1 MPENVNAQTCPYC
14 FIDIDIDHHRSKLAL
29 AASFVDA
36 TDSRYG
42 FSSKDIRL
50 LGGSELSRIPDL
62 IQCDHEW
69 SEKIVSYHG
78 LGETTSIETK
88 PPSAGNRIV
97 IQLFWDKAP
106 LACENFATLCT
117 NGNQTI
123 LQHASQNQERKKRES
138 SIVPIGECGK
148 PMTYKD
154 CKVHRVVPDFIMQ
167 TGDFVFGNGSGGE
180 SIFGK
185 KFKDE
190 RGGLLLNHEK
200 GVVSMGNSG
209 KNSNTSQFFITFT
222 DAPQCDG
229 KHVVFGKVLSGF
241 EVLDAVEAMGNKD
254 GGEPNVLIT
263 VTDCGAF
270 YPLHTPGSG
279 YWFDRPDPDSYT
291 GKTPEF
297 IVRPRVAIVAPT
309 IQICEKF
316 SKFLVGA
323 TVTMIPV
330 EEDCGDC
337 TVEDRMKYVW
347 SLVQSFVIDV
357 VLFAPVYSQA
367 CSGMEIPSSWNLF
380 KENIQK
386 DQIFIVSKPMDAVSA
401 LKQSWIANVPS
412 FQLDG

>member
-62 IQCDHEW
+62 IQSDHEW
-69 SEKIVSYHG
+69 KEKIISNSG
-78 LGETTSIETK
+78 LGENVSIETK
-88 PPSAGNRIV
+88 PPLAMNRIV

-123 LQHASQNQERKKRES
+123 LHDSSQIQDRKKKGGS
-138 SIVPIGECGK
+138 VAPIGECGK
-148 PMTYKD
+148 PLSYKD
-154 CKVHRVVPDFIMQ
+154 CKVHRVVPGFIMQ

-190 RGGLLLNHEK
+190 RGGLLLKHEK
-200 GVVSMGNSG
+200 GVISMGNSG
-209 KNSNTSQFFITFT
+209 KNSNTSQFFITFA
-222 DAPQCDG
+222 DAPHCDG
-229 KHVVFGKVLSGF
+229 KHVVFGKVVSGM

-254 GGEPNVLIT
+254 GGEPRVMIS

-270 YPLHTPGSG
+270 HPLHTPGSG

-297 IVRPRVAIVAPT
+297 IARPRVAIVAPT
-309 IQICEKF
+309 LQICEKF
-316 SKFLVGA
+316 SKTLSGS
-323 TVTMIPV
+323 TVTKIPV
-330 EEDCGDC
+330 EDDFVDC
-337 TVEDRMKYVW
+337 TLEDRMKYVQN
-347 SLVQSFVIDV
+347 LVASFMIDV
-357 VLFAPVYSQA
+357 VLFAPVYSDA
-367 CSGMEIPSSWNLF
+367 CSCMETPSSWISA
-380 KENIQK
+380 KGNIQK
-386 DQIFIVSKPMDAVSA
+386 DQIYIIAKPMDAISA
-401 LKQSWIANVPS
+401 LKTSWIANEAS